1 MKIAF
6 IEPRPPLNL
15 YFFLSKLPLLG
26 PLYLGTILR
35 KAGHEVK
42 VFKED
47 MARVYNEKT
56 DELHPYVQEA
66 DAVGI
71 TAVTHSVNR
80 AYQIANAIGRQYP
93 DKRILLGGSHPSAL
107 PKEALRY
114 ADQVVVGEGENIVC
128 DVFEGRTKDRIVY
141 GTRTDLDELP
151 PLELDLLAGY
161 QNPRVRK
168 KITSA
173 PIMASRGCP
182 HNCIFCS
189 VTNMFGKRYRIR
201 DADLVMEEVKI
212 RYTEGFRSMFFYDDN
227 FAAVPEKA
235 KIFLEKLIRA
245 DLDFTWSSQ
254 FSIHVARDRELVDLL
269 KRAHC
274 TTLFI
279 GVESINPEALRDYR
293 KNQSV
298 ELIKD
303 SIATLVSAGLKVH
316 SMFIL
321 GADSDDA
328 GTIEETIRFSRD
340 SKSSTAQ
347 FSILFPIPGTEL
359 FDMMKEQDRIFIN
372 DWDYFDGTH
381 SVILP
386 IALSPLQL
394 QKKFIHA
401 YRYFFGRN
409 FLYRIASRVGFF
421 IWKLIFRKY
430 MRFIR
435 SISRRLRREAPAKDR
450 TINYRT
456 MTVKE
461 LFKNRLWRPVTLSYR
476 RKRQPL

>member
-6 IEPRPPLNL
+6 IEPRPPFNL

-26 PLYLGTILR
+26 PIYLGTILK

-47 MARVYNEKT
+47 MVRVYNEKT
-56 DELHPYVQEA
+56 DELHPYIREA

-71 TAVTHSVNR
+71 TAVTHSANR
-80 AYQIANAIGRQYP
+80 AYQIADAVGRQFP

-107 PKEALRY
+107 PKEALRH
-114 ADQVVVGEGENIVC
+114 ADRVVVGEGENVVC
-128 DVFEGRTKDRIVY
+128 DVFEGRTTDRIVY

-168 KITSA
+168 KISSA

-182 HNCIFCS
+182 HDCIFCS

-201 DADLVMEEVKI
+201 DADLVMEEVML
-212 RYTEGFRSMFFYDDN
+212 RYSEGFRSIFFYDDN
-227 FAAVPEKA
+227 FAAVPEKT
-235 KIFLEKLIRA
+235 KIFLEKLIKA

-254 FSIHVARDRELVDLL
+254 FSIHVAKDRELVDLL

-279 GVESINPEALRDYR
+279 GVESINPQALKDYR
-293 KNQSV
+293 KSQNV
-298 ELIKD
+298 GLIKD
-303 SIATLVSAGLKVH
+303 SIATLVSAGLNVH

-328 GTIEETIRFSRD
+328 ETIEETIRFSRD

-359 FDMMKEQDRIFIN
+359 FDNMRKQDRIFVN

-381 SVILP
+381 SVILHKT
-386 IALSPLQL
+386 LSPLDL

-401 YRYFFGRN
+401 YRYFYGRK
-409 FLYRIASRVGFF
+409 FLYRVASRLGFF
-421 IWKLIFRKY
+421 IWKLVFRKY

-435 SISRRLRREAPAKDR
+435 SISRHLLRKSPEHNRKV
-450 TINYRT
+450 
-456 MTVKE
+456 TVKE
-461 LFKNRLWRPVTLSYR
+461 LLSYRFWKPVTLSYR